1 MDDFELQLKSV
12 VLAGPSQQTR
22 ERIFGKQPAR
32 GGLVDFFRSRVPLG
46 WAATFALFTGL
57 AGMYASQF
65 LQAPPAPP
73 MVQNIQIFEAPSG
86 EGNPWDL
93 TQAAE
98 WMPQGDMSA
107 TLRTDKEI

>member
-12 VLAGPSQQTR
+12 ALAGPSQQTR

-57 AGMYASQF
+57 AGMYFSQF
-65 LQAPPAPP
+65 LQVPPAPTRS
-73 MVQNIQIFEAPSG
+73 VTVIFEAPSG
-86 EGNPWDL
+86 QGNPWDL
-93 TQAAE
+93 TQPAE